1 MAGSKGS
8 NGKRRGTKANIIV
21 WTLLAALVLA
31 AGVLVVNVTQR
42 FHRVIQET
50 NQVRT
55 VVQEAVK
62 RQEMIVKAPARK
74 EFSAAFLQMAFGDNP
89 QLLEQ
94 IKASLGKALGENP
107 TLAQGDVA
115 MMLVTYRAEGELRN
129 VAIHIFGNLV
139 PEKLPAF
146 SSEGYWKSQLPD
158 NFYKMGQSILS
169 TLGREVVILSSRE
182 SEKRQR
188 ELLEAVLNN
197 HYETV
202 QNYLHDP
209 VSFIAVIPE
218 PGLLF
223 TDRFRP
229 YMAAALVKGK
239 VSMDDARAEMVA
251 LSFDPKKA
259 QELAQF
265 LSDTRMMAVGIARM
279 RYGGAEAEAALQQ
292 LSRAQIVAD
301 GPAVRMSVMMPSDVI
316 DRGLPRI
323 IRALAKG
330 IGRIQRGPGYPS

>member
-1 MAGSKGS
+1 MAGSKGK
-8 NGKRRGTKANIIV
+8 NTRGKGFRANVIV

-31 AGVLVVNVTQR
+31 AGVLALNVTQR
-42 FHRVIQET
+42 FRRVVLET
-50 NQVRT
+50 NQVRS
-55 VVQEAVK
+55 VVQEAVR

-94 IKASLGKALGENP
+94 IKAELSKALGANP

-115 MMLVTYRAEGELRN
+115 MMLVTYRAEGELRD

-158 NFYKMGQSILS
+158 NFYKMGQSMLS
-169 TLGREVVILSSRE
+169 TLGREVVILASPE
-182 SEKRQR
+182 AEKQQR
-188 ELLEAVLNN
+188 ELLEAVLNDR
-197 HYETV
+197 YDTV

-239 VSMDDARAEMVA
+239 ISMNEGRLEMVA
-251 LSFDPKKA
+251 LSFDPQKA
-259 QELAQF
+259 QDLAQL
-265 LSDTRMMAVGIARM
+265 LSDTRMMSVGIARV
-279 RYGGAEAEAALQQ
+279 RFDSPEAETALQQ

-301 GPAVRMSVMMPSDVI
+301 GPAVKMSIMMPSEVI
-316 DRGLPRI
+316 ERGLPKI

-330 IGRIQRGPGYPS
+330 VGRIQRGPGYPS

>member
-1 MAGSKGS
+1 
-8 NGKRRGTKANIIV
+8 
-21 WTLLAALVLA
+21 LLVVLVLT
-31 AGVLVVNVTQR
+31 AGVLALNVTQR
-42 FHRVIQET
+42 FHRVVQET

-115 MMLVTYRAEGELRN
+115 MMLVTYRAEGELRD
-129 VAIHIFGNLV
+129 VAIHIFGNLM

-146 SSEGYWKSQLPD
+146 SAEGYWKSQLPD
-158 NFYKMGQSILS
+158 NFFKMGQSMLA
-169 TLGREVVILSSRE
+169 TLGREVVILASPE
-182 SEKRQR
+182 AEKRQR
-188 ELLEAVLNN
+188 DLLESILNN
-197 HYETV
+197 RYDTV

-209 VSFIAVIPE
+209 VSFIVVIPE

-229 YMAAALVKGK
+229 YMAAALIKGK
-239 VSMDDARAEMVA
+239 ISLDEARAEMVA
-251 LSFDPKKA
+251 LSMDPQKA
-259 QELAQF
+259 QELAQL
-265 LSDTRMMAVGIARM
+265 LSDTRMMAVGIARV
-279 RYGGAEAEAALQQ
+279 RYGSSVADSALEQ

-301 GPAVRMSVMMPSDVI
+301 GPAVKMTVVLPSDVI
-316 DRGLPRI
+316 ERGLPRVV
-323 IRALAKG
+323 RALSKG

>member
-1 MAGSKGS
+1 MARSKGS
-8 NGKRRGTKANIIV
+8 NGKRRGTKANVIV
-21 WTLLAALVLA
+21 WTVLAVLVLA
-31 AGVLVVNVTQR
+31 AGVLALNVTQR

-115 MMLVTYRAEGELRN
+115 MMLVTYRAEGELRD

-158 NFYKMGQSILS
+158 NFYKIGQSMLS
-169 TLGREVVILSSRE
+169 TLGREVVILASPE

-197 HYETV
+197 RYETV

-239 VSMDDARAEMVA
+239 ISMDDARAEMVA

-259 QELAQF
+259 RELAQL
-265 LSDTRMMAVGIARM
+265 LSDTRMMAVGIARV

-301 GPAVRMSVMMPSDVI
+301 GPAVKMSAVMPADVI
-316 DRGLPRI
+316 GRGLPRI

>member
-1 MAGSKGS
+1 MAGSKGK
-8 NGKRRGTKANIIV
+8 NGRGKGFRANVIV
-21 WTLLAALVLA
+21 WTLLAALLLA
-31 AGVLVVNVTQR
+31 AGVLALNVTQR
-42 FHRVIQET
+42 FRRVVLET

-55 VVQEAVK
+55 VVQEAVR
-62 RQEMIVKAPARK
+62 RQEMMVKAPARK

-94 IKASLGKALGENP
+94 IKESLGKALGNNP
-107 TLAQGDVA
+107 ALAQGDVA
-115 MMLVTYRAEGELRN
+115 MMLVTYRAEGELRD

-146 SSEGYWKSQLPD
+146 SSEGYWKAQLPE

-169 TLGREVVILSSRE
+169 TLGREVVILASPE
-182 SEKRQR
+182 AEKQQR

-197 HYETV
+197 RYETV

-239 VSMDDARAEMVA
+239 ISMDEGRVEMVA

-259 QELAQF
+259 QELAQL
-265 LSDTRMMAVGIARM
+265 LSDTRMMGVGMARV
-279 RYGGAEAEAALQQ
+279 RFDSPEAETALQQ

-301 GPAVRMSVMMPSDVI
+301 GPAVKVTAMMPSEVI
-316 DRGLPRI
+316 ERGLPRI

-330 IGRIQRGPGYPS
+330 VGRIQRGPGYPS

>member
-1 MAGSKGS
+1 MAGSANG
-8 NGKRRGTKANIIV
+8 NGKGKGTKANVIV
-21 WTLLAALVLA
+21 WTGLAVLILVAGILAL
-31 AGVLVVNVTQR
+31 NVTQR
-42 FHRVIQET
+42 IHRVVQET
-50 NQVRT
+50 TQVRS

-62 RQEMIVKAPARK
+62 RQDMIVKAPARK

-94 IKASLGKALGENP
+94 IKDSLSKALGENP

-115 MMLVTYRAEGELRN
+115 MMLVTYRAEGELRD

-158 NFYKMGQSILS
+158 TFFQMGQSMLS
-169 TLGREVVILSSRE
+169 TLGREVVILASPE
-182 SEKRQR
+182 AEKRQR
-188 ELLEAVLNN
+188 DLLEAILNN
-197 HYETV
+197 RYDTV
-202 QNYLHDP
+202 QNYLREP

-229 YMAAALVKGK
+229 YMAAALIKGK
-239 VSMDDARAEMVA
+239 ISLDEGRAEMVA
-251 LSFDPKKA
+251 LSMDPQKA
-259 QELAQF
+259 RELAQL
-265 LSDTRMMAVGIARM
+265 LSDTRMMGIGIARV
-279 RYGGAEAEAALQQ
+279 RYGSPEAEAALEQ

-301 GPAVRMSVMMPSDVI
+301 GPAVKMTGMLPGELI
-316 DRGLPRI
+316 GRGLPRA

-330 IGRIQRGPGYPS
+330 VGRIQRGPGYPS

>member
-1 MAGSKGS
+1 MAGSTSGKGK
-8 NGKRRGTKANIIV
+8 GRGTKANVIV
-21 WTLLAALVLA
+21 WTLLVVLILT
-31 AGVLVVNVTQR
+31 AGVLALNVTQR
-42 FHRVIQET
+42 FHRVVQET

-89 QLLEQ
+89 QLLDE
-94 IKASLGKALGENP
+94 IKGSLSKALGENP

-115 MMLVTYRAEGELRN
+115 MMLVTYRAEGELRD

-158 NFYKMGQSILS
+158 SFFKMGQSMLA
-169 TLGREVVILSSRE
+169 TLGREVVILASPE
-182 SEKRQR
+182 AEKRQR
-188 ELLEAVLNN
+188 DLLEAILNN
-197 HYETV
+197 RYDTV
-202 QNYLHDP
+202 QNYLHEP

-239 VSMDDARAEMVA
+239 ISLDEGRAEMVA
-251 LSFDPKKA
+251 LSMDPQKA
-259 QELAQF
+259 QELAQL
-265 LSDTRMMAVGIARM
+265 LSDMRMMAVGIARV
-279 RYGGAEAEAALQQ
+279 RYGSSVAESALEQ

-301 GPAVRMSVMMPSDVI
+301 GPAVKMSVVLPSDVI
-316 DRGLPRI
+316 ERGLPRV

>member
-1 MAGSKGS
+1 MDGS
-8 NGKRRGTKANIIV
+8 NSKRKGIRASVIV
-21 WTLLAALVLA
+21 WAVLALLVLA
-31 AGVLVVNVTQR
+31 AGVLALSVSQR
-42 FHRVIQET
+42 FNRVRQET
-50 NQVRT
+50 NQVRA

-89 QLLEQ
+89 QLLDQ
-94 IKASLGKALGENP
+94 IKESLGKALGENP

-115 MMLVTYRAEGELRN
+115 MMLVTYRAEGELRD

-139 PEKLPAF
+139 PEKMPSF

-158 NFYKMGQSILS
+158 NFFQMGQSLLA
-169 TLGREVVILSSRE
+169 TLGREVVILASPE

-188 ELLEAVLNN
+188 ELLEAVLNDR
-197 HYETV
+197 YETV

-229 YMAAALVKGK
+229 YMAAALVKGTI
-239 VSMDDARAEMVA
+239 SMDEARAEMVA
-251 LSFDPKKA
+251 LSLDPKKA
-259 QELAQF
+259 QELAQL
-265 LSDTRMMAVGIARM
+265 LSDTRMMAVGIARV
-279 RYGGAEAEAALQQ
+279 RYGSSEAEAALRQ

-301 GPAVRMSVMMPSDVI
+301 GPAVKVSAMLPADVLE
-316 DRGLPRI
+316 RGLPRI

-330 IGRIQRGPGYPS
+330 VGRIQRGPGYPS